1 MMDGNCYYKAEDI
14 ALAKRLIAEMR
25 DNCRRKPTDKY
36 DDPKR
41 EQKHHAL
48 NIAMD
53 ALNRL
58 EPYEK

>member
-1 MMDGNCYYKAEDI
+1 MDGNCYYAAEDI
-14 ALAKRLIAEMR
+14 NLAKRLISEMR
-25 DNCRRKPTDKY
+25 ENCCKKPTDKY

-58 EPYEK
+58 ETYSE